1 FGMLVGQAIEAFSIW
16 NNVRPQLKDF
26 L

>member
-1 FGMLVGQAIEAFSIW
+1 MLVGQAIEAFSIW
-16 NNVRPQLKDF
+16 NGVKPELKDF